1 MLLRYAFV
9 TKPIGNTLEHLK
21 FLGPLRK
28 EILTFSFVD
37 DQRTKFFARFTNC
50 TFEKTPH
57 IFH

>member
-21 FLGPLRK
+21 FLGPLGK

-37 DQRTKFFARFTNC
+37 DQRANFR
-50 TFEKTPH
+50 TFYKLY
-57 IFH
+57 I